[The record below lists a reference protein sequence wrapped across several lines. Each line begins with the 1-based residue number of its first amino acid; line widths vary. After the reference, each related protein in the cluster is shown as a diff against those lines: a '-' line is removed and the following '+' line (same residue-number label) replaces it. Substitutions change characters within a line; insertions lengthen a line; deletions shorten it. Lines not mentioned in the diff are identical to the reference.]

1 LMAAQVIE
9 NVRRF
14 LADEPLLSPAP

>member
-1 LMAAQVIE
+1 VTE

-14 LADEPLLSPAP
+14 IADEPLLGVVNVDAGY